1 MHLGRT
7 MGMGAMI
14 ACGFE
19 SVPGSCVCPTGN
31 ASALTQAYYPPQAN
45 CAEFYVPVTFESEN
59 IVFDFPVWADDFAL
73 QDFLAIATT
82 RASAMLP
89 SIVTGTKKEKV
100 TRQIA
105 ASFCTPK
112 NPSGKEKTVIL
123 ATHGIGQARNHW

>member
-1 MHLGRT
+1 

-19 SVPGSCVCPTGN
+19 SAPGSCVCPTGN

-59 IVFDFPVWADDFAL
+59 IVFDFPVWSDDFAL

-82 RASAMLP
+82 RATAMLP